1 MYNQYWDR
9 KEERYLTDMKRRITF
24 NSPIVLGFVIISL
37 GVMVANYLTA
47 GVSNQLLFT
56 TYHSSLTSPMT
67 YVRFF
72 THVLGHAGWSH
83 YIGNMMYMLLLGPML
98 EEKYGSRA
106 IIEVILVTGLVTG
119 VVTWMFFPGIALCG
133 ASGVV
138 FAFIMMTSFTSFKE
152 GEIPLTVILVAIIFI
167 GQQVYEGMFVSDNV
181 SNLGHILGG
190 MVGALAGYTLN
201 KK

>member
-1 MYNQYWDR
+1 
-9 KEERYLTDMKRRITF
+9 MKNGRSITY
-24 NSPIVLGFVIISL
+24 NSPVVLTFVILSFA
-37 GVMVANYLTA
+37 VMVANYLTA
-47 GVSNQLLFT
+47 GLSNKLLFM
-56 TYHSSLTSPMT
+56 TYHSSLASPLT
-67 YVRFF
+67 YVRMF

-83 YIGNMMYMLLLGPML
+83 YIGNMMYLLLLGPML

-119 VVTWMFFPGIALCG
+119 IVTWVLFPGIALCG

-167 GQQVYEGMFVSDNV
+167 GQQVYEGLLVQDDI
-181 SNLGHILGG
+181 SNMAHILGG
-190 MVGALAGYTLN
+190 IVGAIAGYTLN

>member
-1 MYNQYWDR
+1 MS
-9 KEERYLTDMKRRITF
+9 KGRRITF

-37 GVMVANYLTA
+37 GVMVANYLTM

-56 TYHSSLTSPMT
+56 TYHSSLVSPLT
-67 YVRFF
+67 YVRLF

-119 VVTWMFFPGIALCG
+119 IVTWLLFPNIALCG
-133 ASGVV
+133 ASGIV

-152 GEIPLTVILVAIIFI
+152 GGIQLTVILVAIIFI
-167 GQQVYEGMFVSDNV
+167 GQQVYEGLFVQDNI
-181 SNLGHILGG
+181 SNMAHILGG
-190 MVGALAGYTLN
+190 IVGALAGYTLN
-201 KK
+201 KRK